1 MVTASAGAL
10 NLPSSPH
17 SVISLEFH
25 PRLTESRL
33 NNLFGRY
40 HKPTPGAVG
49 SARVKAAAA
58 GMTSRA
64 ERLLPPT
71 PRSTW
76 RWRWATRN
84 AGEGPG
90 ACASLPRPQGQ
101 GHDECVQRPSLPCHP
116 VSAGPALSAAPPEP
130 AHREPAWSGV
140 LFPAPSFPLQCQ
152 LSACSLGVQQG
163 TRQGPVLMGL

>member
-25 PRLTESRL
+25 PCLAESRL

-64 ERLLPPT
+64 DLLLRPRPT

-90 ACASLPRPQGQ
+90 ARASLPRLCRMGK
-101 GHDECVQRPSLPCHP
+101 V
-116 VSAGPALSAAPPEP
+116 A
-130 AHREPAWSGV
+130 
-140 LFPAPSFPLQCQ
+140 PAPFLP
-152 LSACSLGVQQG
+152 
-163 TRQGPVLMGL
+163 